1 MQLLILLCFVIA
13 ETFLDMEEV
22 KKALEEMWEKGTLR
36 RNIAEGMI
44 DDLNDKVING
54 IVVNAK

>member
-13 ETFLDMEEV
+13 ETFLDVEEV

-36 RNIAEGMI
+36 WNIAEGMI
-44 DDLNDKVING
+44 DDLNDQVING

>member
-13 ETFLDMEEV
+13 ETFLDVEEV

-36 RNIAEGMI
+36 QNIAEGMI
-44 DDLNDKVING
+44 DDLNDQVING